1 MKFAAPFVLIG
12 LLGACAADPELHTH
26 VGINRDG
33 IKVYPA
39 ATARVELHRLA
50 RVHAVARERLAGLA
64 P

>member
-1 MKFAAPFVLIG
+1 MKFAAPFLLIG

-39 ATARVELHRLA
+39 ATARVGIMTLS
-50 RVHAVARERLAGLA
+50 VT